1 MTTIIDFIRHGE
13 PVGGRRYRGS
23 GIDDPLS
30 VLGWQQMWDNV
41 GQRPGWQRIISSPLC
56 RCHAF
61 ATALASRQRVPLEI
75 RTAFKEV
82 SFGSW
87 EGRSRSELRKQDPL
101 AFKTFYQDP
110 VQHRPPGAEALV
122 DFGQRIGHA
131 YQRLL
136 YDYPHQ
142 HLLVVAHSGVI
153 RAAIGHILQAPV
165 QGWFRI
171 RVDNG
176 ALTRIKHTGGNNLL
190 YYHNLRYSSE
200 RTGCADQ
207 RGGS

>member
-30 VLGWQQMWDNV
+30 DLGWQQMWDNV
-41 GQRPGWQRIISSPLC
+41 GTAPGWQRIISSPLA

-61 ATALASRQRVPLEI
+61 ATALATQQQLPLEI
-75 RTAFKEV
+75 RSAFKEV
-82 SFGSW
+82 GFGSW
-87 EGRSRSELRKQDPL
+87 EGRKRSELRLQDPV
-101 AFKTFYQDP
+101 AFETFYQDP
-110 VQHRPPGAEALV
+110 VKHRPPGAEALA
-122 DFGQRIGHA
+122 DFGQRVGLACQH
-131 YQRLL
+131 LL
-136 YDYPHQ
+136 QDYPGQ

-176 ALTRIKHTGGNNLL
+176 ALTRVKHTDGNSLL
-190 YYHNLRYSSE
+190 YYHNVSNTR
-200 RTGCADQ
+200 
-207 RGGS
+207 